1 MKKVKLVWW
10 KTEKQKSV
18 RREAGAWCYWHH
30 HVSNWWLKLAGGE
43 SGPKAKHPS
52 KPCTSAKGFDF
63 SSIQS
68 KEYFLSHCSPALLFS
83 SLFTLLHLG
92 VPQAK
97 QHLPGQLCSSFCCT
111 FCFRGLGS
119 SQPCPAS
126 DCFFWGFFGQLS
138 SHKRAIFNS
147 SLQGTGEKQT
157 FFGIIR
163 EWCLQLHK
171 TFGVVF
177 IILT

>member
-1 MKKVKLVWW
+1 MWGGKQGLGVIGITMYQTGDLNWLGESQGPKQNILQNPALVQRGLIFPAFKVK
-10 KTEKQKSV
+10 
-18 RREAGAWCYWHH
+18 
-30 HVSNWWLKLAGGE
+30 NI
-43 SGPKAKHPS
+43 
-52 KPCTSAKGFDF
+52 
-63 SSIQS
+63 SSPTVPLP
-68 KEYFLSHCSPALLFS
+68 YFFS